1 MKKAFHLVSLLALLL
16 TFAASTAWAAQRT
29 LTADGNGGY
38 YINMPATGVDTLVV
52 PDEVTTFKVYDDGGK
67 NRDFSSRCDGFLVI
81 SAPAGHVLRA
91 AGYVSGMYNRYAVG
105 ALRIWGRIP
114 VDGDFDV
121 LSDENGSM
129 GIFVGDEVVPN
140 RLSYDRDMVLRFW
153 HYNKDRGTSAGMN
166 LTVTVVDKDGPFAI
180 EEVSVTGGHLID
192 PPATAAI
199 GEVVSVTASN
209 AAEGYVFDCIKVKD
223 ERGHLL
229 DVTGGTWL
237 TGKTGTFV
245 MPSSNAFVEPVY
257 VTEKEGVHLHM
268 PYDEML
274 RMSIPEDVVSFVLD
288 GDAGEFEPTKPF
300 VLTVPEGY
308 LMRFE
313 GLRSDVASSYD
324 AGSAFYVYD
333 GDIPDAYESRAE
345 LVTGVS
351 SGQTVTIVFVGSGE
365 FTGTMR
371 VTLVDASQPHYI
383 IAQSSSSGMG
393 DIEVVDYGNEGIPVG
408 ARVKIVAHPADGY
421 MFSGVRARN
430 DYTWTDLDVEIIED
444 SVWFTMPFADVRVIP
459 NFASID
465 NPYFL
470 VPLKGVSRIDY
481 PEDASE
487 ISICNNEGCMVYYD
501 HEYSNGNGIL
511 VLTAPEG
518 YKLYAYGDVQ
528 TASWDYLEIFDGA
541 DTNANLLFKESGN
554 DELYQTNSSTQSLTF
569 RFNSTGWGE
578 GFNIKVGLVD
588 LNQKYKIYLSEVSGG
603 FIGANMLMAAA
614 GDTVS
619 LIAFPNEDY
628 ILDRFN
634 VRWYDPNYGDHYVNT
649 IGGTWYSDNVA
660 KFVMPAADVDVGA
673 FFDTADEGEF
683 GITIPKEDTLR
694 INIPEG
700 MAYFYV
706 DAETDDRENYL
717 NNSDGVVV
725 LTAPEG
731 YFLEVSGEME
741 MADEGDS
748 LVIYDGA
755 GIGAERLL
763 KVPDDEEFEVISA
776 GSALTFHF
784 KTNESE
790 VCYGRGMLYVSV
802 LKKKPESSLV
812 KVFEYANGST
822 QVVIDGSYEGPEE
835 LNFSEEIEVDYVY
848 IDRVFTPEAFST
860 FVLPFNYNA
869 NDIWGL
875 EQVLEF
881 AGVGELDGKKV
892 VKMKRVWCQEYIS
905 EKCASLAGDLD
916 ANKPYMLKT
925 MYSDIYFHA
934 PVTLKK
940 TTEAV
945 TTVGDWQFRGT
956 YSYKTW
962 AEGDSDLGRVYGFA
976 GSNADNIN
984 IGDFVKAGAGAWINP
999 LRAYLIYNPNRGNA
1013 APPAYA
1019 PVRDRVDIP
1028 EEMDVVIIDDDDNIG
1043 EKTMAIGRINTR
1055 TGVFT
1060 SNRSYDLKGRSV
1072 NSAPKAKGV
1081 YVKGRR

>member
-1 MKKAFHLVSLLALLL
+1 MKKSFHMISLLALLL

-38 YINMPATGVDTLVV
+38 YINMPTSGIDTLVV
-52 PDEVTTFKVYDDGGK
+52 PDGVTTFKVYDDGGK
-67 NRDFSSRCDGFLVI
+67 NRDFSSRCDGYLVI
-81 SAPAGHVLRA
+81 NAPAGHVLRA

-129 GIFVGDEVVPN
+129 GVFIGDEVVPN
-140 RLSYDRDMVLRFW
+140 RLSYDRDMVFRFW
-153 HYNKDRGTSAGMN
+153 HYNKDKGTSAGMN

-313 GLRSDVASSYD
+313 SLRSGVASSYD

-421 MFSGVRARN
+421 MFSGARLRN
-430 DYTWTDLDVEIIED
+430 DYTWADLDVEIIED

-614 GDTVS
+614 GDTVT
-619 LIAFPNEDY
+619 LT
-628 ILDRFN
+628 FN
-634 VRWYDPNYGDHYVNT
+634 PEEGYLLNGVRVMTASYNMVNVM
-649 IGGTWYSDNVA
+649 GGMWYSGNEA
-660 KFVMPAADVDVGA
+660 KFVMPLSDVQIYAEFDKPEDGGFGIQIPRNDTLRLTLPEKMSWVWVYVESDEQYNYYDNSDGVLELTAPNGHFIDAAGYNY
-673 FFDTADEGEF
+673 TADEGDF
-683 GITIPKEDTLR
+683 
-694 INIPEG
+694 
-700 MAYFYV
+700 MA
-706 DAETDDRENYL
+706 
-717 NNSDGVVV
+717 
-725 LTAPEG
+725 
-731 YFLEVSGEME
+731 
-741 MADEGDS
+741 
-748 LVIYDGA
+748 IYDGI
-755 GIGAERLL
+755 GEGAERIQLPTEGEYD
-763 KVPDDEEFEVISA
+763 VVST
-776 GSALTFHF
+776 GNTVTFRF
-784 KTNESE
+784 KSNESGNDE
-790 VCYGRGMLYVSV
+790 GLGIDVAI
-802 LKKKPESSLV
+802 LKNRPEPSAVMVYEL
-812 KVFEYANGST
+812 ANGIKYT
-822 QVVIDGSYEGPEE
+822 AINGSYSGAGVVNIAED
-835 LNFSEEIEVDYVY
+835 IEVNSVSFN
-848 IDRVFTPEAFST
+848 REFTSGAFST

-892 VKMKRVWCQEYIS
+892 VKMKRVWCQENIS

-925 MYSDIYFHA
+925 LNSDIYFDD

-999 LRAYLIYNPNRGNA
+999 LRAYLIYNPNHGNA

-1072 NSAPKAKGV
+1072 NNVPKAKGV